1 MDSQGGDGLKSLVGG
16 AERAVSRWDLLAC
29 ALPLCLITAML
40 GIYFADRDFYLT
52 YVIEPLRREYQAV
65 EIGTFL
71 FLMFSIPWLLIASRQ
86 QWARRHEP
94 GGWQALTV
102 IVLVLGAT
110 VFAFGEEV
118 DWGDTFFHWT
128 AEGSELEDVYALNV
142 HNNLSVKGIGSAFL
156 FAVFF
161 ALPLAWAGRDRWKLA
176 AGLRPAVPEWPV
188 VFAMAVAFGWR
199 LFKHIYVA
207 IVGKENLGEYGDD
220 GFYWGFVE
228 QNNEHK
234 EMLIAAAIFLY
245 ALYRIRATRRP
256 AAISSPSAV

>member
-1 MDSQGGDGLKSLVGG
+1 MAGGP
-16 AERAVSRWDLLAC
+16 ERGVSRWDLLAC
-29 ALPLCLITAML
+29 ALPLGLITAML

-65 EIGTFL
+65 EIGTFV
-71 FLMFSIPWLLIASRQ
+71 FLMLSIPWLLIASRQ
-86 QWARRHEP
+86 QWNRRAEP

-161 ALPLAWAGRDRWKLA
+161 ALPLAWAGRDRWRLA
-176 AGLRPAVPEWPV
+176 EGLRPAVPEWPV

-207 IVGKENLGEYGDD
+207 IVGKDNLGEYGDD

-234 EMLIAAAIFLY
+234 EMLIAAALFLY
-245 ALYRIRATRRP
+245 ALYRIRATRKP
-256 AAISSPSAV
+256 AATSPSPAA

>member
-1 MDSQGGDGLKSLVGG
+1 MAGGS
-16 AERAVSRWDLLAC
+16 ARAVSWWDLLAC
-29 ALPLCLITAML
+29 ALPLGLIAALL
-40 GIYFADRDFYLT
+40 GTYFIDRDFYLT

-65 EIGTFL
+65 EIATVLFL
-71 FLMFSIPWLLIASRQ
+71 FLSIPWLAIAARK
-86 QWARRHEP
+86 QWARRREP
-94 GGWQALTV
+94 GGGQALTV
-102 IVLVLGAT
+102 IVLVLMAT

-128 AEGSELEDVYALNV
+128 AEGNELEDVYALNV

-161 ALPLAWAGRDRWKLA
+161 ALPLAWAGRDRWRLA
-176 AGLRPAVPEWPV
+176 GGLRPAVPEWPV

-199 LFKHIYVA
+199 LFKHIYVS
-207 IVGKENLGEYGDD
+207 IVGKDNLGEYGDA

-234 EMLIAAAIFLY
+234 EMLIAAALLLY
-245 ALYRIRATRRP
+245 ALYRVRATRQHKAMPP
-256 AAISSPSAV
+256 AA